1 MVAPALIAGGA
12 SLLGGVLGNRARR
25 KEAEKNRSF
34 QERMSS
40 TSWQRGVADMNAA
53 GLNPALAYGKGGAS
67 SPGGSMA
74 QQEDVIS
81 GAVSSAMA
89 AKRLRQEL
97 RNMKEQENAIYNE
110 SRYKMQLTEESAHR
124 RELLTLQQDQTRIN
138 NQLLELQLPWMRA
151 TARAAE
157 KFPEAAIL
165 KLITGSGG
173 AGLIGSTIGAAGYAG
188 SRLSDRRKGGK

>member
-1 MVAPALIAGGA
+1 MGPALVAAGA
-12 SLLGGVLGNRARR
+12 SLLGGALANRGRR
-25 KEAEKNRSF
+25 KEAETNRRF

-40 TSWQRGVADMNAA
+40 TSWQRGVADMEAA

-74 QQEDVIS
+74 QQEDVVS
-81 GAVSSAMA
+81 GAVSSAMQ

-97 RNMKEQENAIYNE
+97 KNMREQENAIYQE
-110 SRYKMQLTEESAHR
+110 SRYKRQLTEESAFK
-124 RELLTLQQDQTRIN
+124 RELIQKQQEQTEIN
-138 NQLLELQLPWMRA
+138 NQLLRLQIPWMQA

-157 KFPEAAIL
+157 KFPEAAVL
-165 KLITGSGG
+165 RLITQSGG

-188 SRLSDRRKGGK
+188 SRLKKGGK